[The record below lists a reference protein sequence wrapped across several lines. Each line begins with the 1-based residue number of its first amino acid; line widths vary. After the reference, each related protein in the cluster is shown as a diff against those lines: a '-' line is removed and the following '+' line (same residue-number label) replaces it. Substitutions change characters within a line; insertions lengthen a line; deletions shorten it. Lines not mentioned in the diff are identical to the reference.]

1 MTGDGTIEIPLLLFQ
16 LFFML
21 AGVAGGIKV
30 VDDVQRWLQGRAE
43 TQDA

>member
-1 MTGDGTIEIPLLLFQ
+1 MTDSGAIEIPVLLFQ

-21 AGVAGGIKV
+21 AGVAGGIRI
-30 VDDVQRWLQGRAE
+30 VDDIQRWLASRGE